1 MIQAACGETQAAQ
14 FSRWGLDRRST
25 TGFSPRRCAPLIVAF
40 RSEYI
45 GNSTLT
51 RLVRRALPAPRRS
64 RGFHHRLLAAA
75 LTFLVAKAAASF
87 AAEPAFETTVE
98 LPSPERAVV
107 RTRIPSGSHFAGAS
121 GFHGLSGD
129 PEQGWRRAPMRF
141 DRVPNGGLVF
151 ESRVEAGVDGWLRI
165 PIPIPDTPPPAGTDL
180 SFAAEITP
188 PPGYRIVD
196 AFPSGTSGKAAG
208 GALHLLLPAPPSFLR
223 FRVVPE
229 DAIGIGLAGV
239 VDGILAV
246 LFIGLAV
253 FGARRLLG
261 PSAPGGSGSP

>member
-1 MIQAACGETQAAQ
+1 MIQAAGGETQAAQ
-14 FSRWGLDRRST
+14 FSRWELDQRST
-25 TGFSPRRCAPLIVAF
+25 TGCSPRRYSPLIVAF

-51 RLVRRALPAPRRS
+51 RLVSRALPAPRRS
-64 RGFHHRLLAAA
+64 RGFHHRLLAAG

-98 LPSPERAVV
+98 LRSPESAVV
-107 RTRIPSGSHFAGAS
+107 RTRVPSGSHFAGAS

-141 DRVPNGGLVF
+141 DRVPNGGLIF
-151 ESRVEAGVDGWLRI
+151 ESRVEAGANGWLRI

-188 PPGYRIVD
+188 PPGYRIAD
-196 AFPSGTSGKAAG
+196 AFPSGTSGEAAG
-208 GALHLLLPAPPSFLR
+208 GALHMLLPAPPSFLR

-229 DAIGIGLAGV
+229 DAIGIGLAGI
-239 VDGILAV
+239 VDGVLAL

-253 FGARRLLG
+253 FGARRLLR
-261 PSAPGGSGSP
+261 PSGPGGRGPP